1 MVPLPVLE
9 TPIRPVPYPAVYRQY
24 REQQVLS
31 ANPMQLLLMVYDAA
45 IVHCENQDGP
55 RASRAITEL
64 IGALNFDAG
73 EIATDLFRLYEY
85 CLWEIRRK
93 RFPDAAEILR
103 RLKTA
108 WEDALA
114 GRGAA

>member
-9 TPIRPVPYPAVYRQY
+9 TPVRPVPRPAVYRQY

-31 ANPMQLLLMVYDAA
+31 ASPTQLVLMVYDAA
-45 IVHCENQDGP
+45 IVHCETQDTQ
-55 RASRAITEL
+55 RASRALTEL

-93 RFPDAAEILR
+93 RFSDAAEVLR
-103 RLKTA
+103 RLKKA

-114 GRGAA
+114 GRTTA